1 MTCLRGPWPPD
12 KSNAAL
18 SHASE
23 PFVQLVMVSV
33 HDVIGPLRVQRRQP
47 NIDSGTG
54 KSHAPRQ
61 RSRAAWNSEHLFDI
75 GQHVNGSFAFRGRV
89 LPPLEWVLLRSWLRQ
104 VPCYVLFHQ
113 RSHTDCLRHF
123 SRRRFTAI
131 PVAVSN
137 GRQ

>member
-1 MTCLRGPWPPD
+1 MPRSSPSPIAFPHYWPPD

-33 HDVIGPLRVQRRQP
+33 HDVIGPLRLQRRQP

-54 KSHAPRQ
+54 KFHAPRQ
-61 RSRAAWNSEHLFDI
+61 RSRAAWNSEHLLDI
-75 GQHVNGSFAFRGRV
+75 GQRVNGSFVLRGRV

-104 VPCYVLFHQ
+104 VPT
-113 RSHTDCLRHF
+113 SLRAVQVC
-123 SRRRFTAI
+123 AI
-131 PVAVSN
+131 GLSQEN
-137 GRQ
+137 TETQ